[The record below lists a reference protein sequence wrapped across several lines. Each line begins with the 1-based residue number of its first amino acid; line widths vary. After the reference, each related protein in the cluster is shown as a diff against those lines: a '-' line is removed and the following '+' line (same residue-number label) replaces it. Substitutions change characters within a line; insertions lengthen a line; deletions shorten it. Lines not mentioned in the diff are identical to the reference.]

1 MKGDEM
7 THRDTILT
15 ALRRELDAVER
26 ALVVMHETPDGTA
39 RVLLSHERIVTLLG
53 EAQHQ
58 GYDVAAEA
66 NRVDF
71 LTRQLHG
78 RAERVV
84 ALVERHG
91 SEQVAALPVWHAI
104 VALAAERRTT
114 RRRRLMLIAGGI
126 VALAVLIF
134 GVLPAAFPPTPTA
147 DTSALSRLVLEGDL
161 TVALERA
168 RDEAAAYPADRDA
181 ALWVAALEQ
190 AQGIGDPATRWERA
204 RALEPD
210 DAAFLFNRANILLQ
224 LNLIDDA
231 EADGRRL
238 AELPAV
244 AAFGWLIIGGA
255 AEQRGD
261 AAAAEVAFTRAA
273 ELAEAAGDAET
284 QALARVRLG
293 LLLQTLPPVVAPTP
307 TP

>member
-1 MKGDEM
+1 M
-7 THRDTILT
+7 TQRDTILT

-26 ALVVMHETPDGTA
+26 ALVVMHETPGGTA
-39 RVLLSHERIVTLLG
+39 QVLLSHDAIVTLLA
-53 EAQHQ
+53 EAQRQ

-78 RAERVV
+78 RAERVA
-84 ALVERHG
+84 ALIARHG
-91 SEQVAALPVWHAI
+91 GEQVATLPIWREV
-104 VALAAERRTT
+104 VALAAGRRVA
-114 RRRRLMLIAGGI
+114 RQRRLMLIAGGI
-126 VALAVLIF
+126 LALGVLVF

-147 DTSALSRLVLEGDL
+147 DTSMLSRLVLEGDL
-161 TVALERA
+161 AVALERA
-168 RDEAAAYPADRDA
+168 RGEAAAYPADRDA

-190 AQGIGDPATRWERA
+190 VQGIGDPATRWERA

-224 LNLIDDA
+224 LNQNDDA
-231 EADGRRL
+231 AADGQQL
-238 AELPAV
+238 TTLPGA

-261 AAAAEVAFTRAA
+261 GAAAEAAFTRAA
-273 ELAEAAGDAET
+273 EIAEAAGDAET

-293 LLLQTLPPVVAPTP
+293 LLLQTLPPVVQPTP
-307 TP
+307 AP